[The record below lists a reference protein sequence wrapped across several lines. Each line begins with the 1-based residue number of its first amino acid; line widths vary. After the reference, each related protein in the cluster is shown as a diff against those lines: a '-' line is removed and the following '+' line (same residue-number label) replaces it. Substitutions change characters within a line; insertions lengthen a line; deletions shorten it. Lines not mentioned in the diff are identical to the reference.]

1 MTQTTYTDVPVLTL
15 TGAHSVSLSPLP
27 TGTGKLTIEGWI
39 NPTWGSAEQ
48 VFLCLGDDSE
58 IPIHFAL
65 TASSGTSTGG
75 GTIHFA
81 FCQGGTTSDGA
92 RVGSTNQPAS
102 LKLVSAAYPAPAGE
116 FVHVALTLSL
126 GQRTKDKF
134 TFVTTYPIS
143 VALYLNGTLATSRA
157 LEVKGTGPLMPLVRL
172 LRSSM
177 IPNFFAGGGPTL
189 LGQFTGQL
197 AEVRIW
203 NTCRSG
209 DEIAAFSQTRAI
221 GNEAGLIACY
231 RFDQSSSGLAY
242 DVSSRHG
249 LAQLPAS
256 GSIATAATLPIPNTA
271 DTVGAHL
278 RVKGKLV
285 TEYLHYQTAPSY
297 TVKLDL
303 GVVGAKTS
311 IGLGGTSA
319 QTTTRTINP
328 GETTGNVTVFDATLE
343 PVAADGSSLAGQT
356 IQVCPDGNV
365 TVYLDQSSNISL
377 RDVWAAGSTNNVTV
391 PVYGKVRLRFLAEG
405 LTFPTLRVRHA
416 GMAPGVWTLVRPD
429 TEALTKLF
437 QTTATELLSP
447 ASGVASPLPSGT
459 STADAATCADTLAAI
474 GDAFRPN
481 PRPRLGS
488 KLRFSFGKAFNT
500 AVDWTESTA
509 NQAGQSLTK
518 LGSEAGVFASALVD
532 DGTADL
538 TKATIAAKTVGTL
551 ICSSQSE
558 INNLITATKGAYA
571 RVGQA
576 EITKA
581 IASAD
586 RMAVISSAVAGQV
599 VHKLAIV
606 GSSIINGVTH
616 VWQVVACGI
625 QDALL
630 AMNSFF
636 ARIGASIQKMV
647 EFLAWMFNW
656 NDFLRASDGI
666 YHSITGA
673 LDQVPTLMQSL
684 SQYKG
689 QILDS
694 LTLPTDLPKQ
704 SLAQMCGLGIP
715 ANMGAKEMDYV
726 MELGNKLMSA
736 ADIDLDGLTSFADK
750 LQMPTIDTAKLDS
763 LVRAAGDVAS
773 PVMRS
778 ATGLLT
784 TPVSELVGG
793 MNSATGEILD
803 FVFTSVTTISDV
815 FVKAINTLL
824 TGRIKVPHL
833 SGWIESTI
841 LGGRPLNLLRIVSL
855 AGGIFE
861 VLLTKIAASATAGE
875 AKPQAVSFAD
885 SGSSSEIKTSLLISN
900 FVISFLG
907 SLVQLL
913 RLFKEEAWAKKP
925 VADNQADPNALTKFA
940 FDGITGVL
948 LMVRSSISMSANTQL
963 PDKVRA
969 AMDAQ
974 AACEGIAGGAMIVWG
989 AGKCTL
995 SNGKNAFWL
1004 KGTKILDMLVQSAFG
1019 VGALGAAIAGGS
1031 YKSQFPNQLAYSSYG
1046 MQVSSYVMVQ
1056 FVLLMGAA
1064 ADLFAGPSSST
1075 VRKGAFMLQLAALTC
1090 DLGAA
1095 VTGYASNQV
1104 ASS

>member
-1 MTQTTYTDVPVLTL
+1 MTQTTYIDVPILAL
-15 TGAHSVSLSPLP
+15 IGAKAVSLSPLP
-27 TGTGKLTIEGWI
+27 TGTGKLTMEAWI

-65 TASSGTSTGG
+65 TASGSTSTGG
-75 GTIHFA
+75 GTVHFA

-102 LKLVSAAYPAPAGE
+102 IKLASAAYPAPAGE
-116 FVHVALTLSL
+116 FVHVALTLAL
-126 GQRTKDKF
+126 GQATRDKGSF
-134 TFVTTYPIS
+134 VITFPIT
-143 VALYLNGTLATSRA
+143 VALYLNGILASSRTLD
-157 LEVKGTGPLMPLVRL
+157 VNGTGQLMPLVRL
-172 LRSSM
+172 LSSAM
-177 IPNFFAGGGPTL
+177 IPNVFAGGGPTL
-189 LGQFTGQL
+189 LSQFTGQL
-197 AEVRIW
+197 AEVRMW
-203 NTCRSG
+203 NTCRSA
-209 DEIAAFSQTRAI
+209 DQISSYFQTRAI

-231 RFDQSSSGLAY
+231 RLDQSSSGLAY
-242 DVSSRHG
+242 DVSPQHG
-249 LAQLPAS
+249 FAQLPAS
-256 GSIATAATLPIPNTA
+256 CSIATASRLPIPNTA
-271 DTVGAHL
+271 DTVGTHL
-278 RVKGKLV
+278 NVKGKLV
-285 TEYLHYQTAPSY
+285 TEYLHYQTAPSF
-297 TVKLDL
+297 TVGIP
-303 GVVGAKTS
+303 GVGTKT
-311 IGLGGTSA
+311 L
-319 QTTTRTINP
+319 NP
-328 GETTGNVTVFDATLE
+328 GETSGNVTVFDATLE

-377 RDVWAAGSTNNVTV
+377 RDTWNAGSTNHVTV
-391 PVYGKVRLRFLAEG
+391 PIYGKVRLRFRANG

-416 GMAPGVWTLVRPD
+416 GMVPGVWTLVRPD

-437 QTTATELLSP
+437 HTTAAELLSP
-447 ASGVASPLPSGT
+447 SSGVASPLPSGT
-459 STADAATCADTLAAI
+459 SAADATTCADTLAAL

-481 PRPRLGS
+481 PRSPLGS
-488 KLRFSFGKAFNT
+488 KLRFSFSKPFKT
-500 AVDWTESTA
+500 AVHWVESTA
-509 NQAGQSLTK
+509 NQAGKTLTK
-518 LGSEAGVFASALVD
+518 LGSEAGVFAGALVD

-538 TKATIAAKTVGTL
+538 TKATIAAKGVGTL

-599 VHKLAIV
+599 VHKLAII

-673 LDQVPTLMQSL
+673 LDRVPTLMQSL

-704 SLAQMCGLGIP
+704 SLAQMCGLSIP

-726 MELGNKLMSA
+726 MELGHKLMSA
-736 ADIDLDGLTSFADK
+736 ADIELDGLTSFADK

-925 VADNQADPNALTKFA
+925 VADNQADPNALMKFG
-940 FDGITGVL
+940 FDGLTGVL

-963 PDKVRA
+963 PEKVRA